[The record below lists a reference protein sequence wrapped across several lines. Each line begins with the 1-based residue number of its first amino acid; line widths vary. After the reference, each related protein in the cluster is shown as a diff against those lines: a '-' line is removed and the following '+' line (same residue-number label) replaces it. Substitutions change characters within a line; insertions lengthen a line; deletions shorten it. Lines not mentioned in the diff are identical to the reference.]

1 MFGGTLQLTTA
12 PEFLVGS
19 GNCGAFA
26 KSAGKATMAL
36 EEVLPNSLV
45 AGSGSF
51 PRDGAPSRGDSQRG
65 PLLPHLLPLF
75 PRRARSDPRG
85 SGPGLAGGG
94 PAGLPSRSVLH
105 RDHGFLA
112 PCVGRTARRSEN
124 PVEGPGKPQTQPAG
138 RGAGAVL
145 TFSACF
151 PGTYV
156 PQPSLTPWNP
166 HRMIL
171 CASAQPRG
179 GTRMGP
185 QASAWGQGL
194 PGDED
199 SDVANTRPRAG
210 TQT

>member
-1 MFGGTLQLTTA
+1 MVHLQNQRGRQQWPWRRSCQA
-12 PEFLVGS
+12 AWWRE
-19 GNCGAFA
+19 A
-26 KSAGKATMAL
+26 
-36 EEVLPNSLV
+36 
-45 AGSGSF
+45 
-51 PRDGAPSRGDSQRG
+51 APSHGTAR
-65 PLLPHLLPLF
+65 PLGVTASAARSCPTCSHSSPTG
-75 PRRARSDPRG
+75 ARSDPRG

-156 PQPSLTPWNP
+156 PQPSLTPRNP

>member
-156 PQPSLTPWNP
+156 PQPPDPPESSSHDTLCIGSATRGHSDGPPSLS
-166 HRMIL
+166 M
-171 CASAQPRG
+171 
-179 GTRMGP
+179 GTR
-185 QASAWGQGL
+185 A
-194 PGDED
+194 
-199 SDVANTRPRAG
+199 PR
-210 TQT
+210 